1 MSFTLWI
8 PLKEGIGGERRPKDR
23 VYFMYITLIAQR
35 DKSISSLEWQLLKH
49 LCACML
55 CFGGSVMEWHSND
68 WLPLYLQTTKK
79 AKHSIASNSLQ
90 VDHFQISSF
99 VVTNYQQSCTEC
111 LYVLIQCWVVGYVI
125 LIQLLVPILSV
136 VMCW

>member
-23 VYFMYITLIAQR
+23 VYFMNITLIAQR

-68 WLPLYLQTTKK
+68 WLPLYLQKTKK
-79 AKHSIASNSLQ
+79 QNTQLQ
-90 VDHFQISSF
+90 LTSSGPF
-99 VVTNYQQSCTEC
+99 PNFFLVVTNYQQSCTEC
-111 LYVLIQCWVVGYVI
+111 LYV
-125 LIQLLVPILSV
+125 
-136 VMCW
+136 